1 MHSRRTF
8 LESTCG
14 AALAGVPVQRT
25 VKQDSGSA
33 LFTIEPLAQGVWLCQ
48 ATHPPVFSS
57 NAVVFEQEAG
67 LLVVDT
73 HSSPWVAEGL
83 IAQIGRDLPPKPVQY
98 VVYTHPHF
106 DHILGTAAYRKRWPG
121 VRVIA
126 SQSARRTMEEWGA
139 GWHLPLAQWLR
150 ATLESEAK
158 LLDPARNSAAAARW
172 QRRRAQVEEYIPAMQ
187 GVLPVLPDLSF
198 EGELVLNDRR
208 QPLHLRSLG
217 RAHSEGDIV
226 ILSPSRK
233 VIATGDCAYD
243 ALPFAGVCFPEL
255 WVKALRDLESVEFD
269 RLAGGHGPAADR
281 QCVKERR
288 SYLEELI
295 GLAARAKSEGQTLD
309 QFAEAVSPEKIVSLR
324 NGVGAKYSSEPRS
337 LLAVPPP
344 GVDSVRSFAVAVKEN
359 AAHIWQRLGA
369 Q

>member
-1 MHSRRTF
+1 
-8 LESTCG
+8 
-14 AALAGVPVQRT
+14 
-25 VKQDSGSA
+25 
-33 LFTIEPLAQGVWLCQ
+33 
-48 ATHPPVFSS
+48 
-57 NAVVFEQEAG
+57 
-67 LLVVDT
+67 
-73 HSSPWVAEGL
+73 
-83 IAQIGRDLPPKPVQY
+83 
-98 VVYTHPHF
+98 
-106 DHILGTAAYRKRWPG
+106 
-121 VRVIA
+121 
-126 SQSARRTMEEWGA
+126 MEESGA

-158 LLDPARNSAAAARW
+158 LLDPAGNSAAAARW

-243 ALPFAGVCFPEL
+243 ALPFAGVCF
-255 WVKALRDLESVEFD
+255 RDLESVEFD